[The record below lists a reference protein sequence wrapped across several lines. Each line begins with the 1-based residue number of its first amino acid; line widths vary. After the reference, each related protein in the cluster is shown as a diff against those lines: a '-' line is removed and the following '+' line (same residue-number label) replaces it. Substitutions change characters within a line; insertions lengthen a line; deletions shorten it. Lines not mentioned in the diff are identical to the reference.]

1 MKLNY
6 MWLNGKYANGE
17 INTDMPYV
25 AVNEPDFF
33 AAGDDAE
40 QIIKEILNYYNLA
53 GDATEED
60 AFNWWVNTFL
70 CD

>member
-1 MKLNY
+1 MKLNSA
-6 MWLNGKYANGE
+6 WLNGKYANGE
-17 INTDMPYV
+17 INTYLPYV

-40 QIIKEILNYYNLA
+40 QIIKEITDYYNFE
-53 GDATEED
+53 GDVSEED